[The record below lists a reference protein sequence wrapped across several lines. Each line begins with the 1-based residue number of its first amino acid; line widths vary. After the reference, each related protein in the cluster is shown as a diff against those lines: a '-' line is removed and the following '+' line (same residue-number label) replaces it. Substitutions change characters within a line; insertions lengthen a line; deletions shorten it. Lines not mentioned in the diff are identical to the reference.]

1 MVRTLILFIGLV
13 FSSQS
18 LALTQVTASVDKNPV
33 VIKESLVLTV
43 IADDDVDANALDT
56 SPLLN
61 DFIVGRT
68 SVSSHTSM
76 VNFTTSRTTKW
87 TTLLVPRREG
97 QLTIPALT
105 VENKQTAPIALVV
118 LGKNDQTTR
127 QQDIFLTAEVS
138 AEEVYV
144 QQILTLTVKLHFAA
158 ELKRANLNEPS
169 LEGALIQQMGDQVE
183 SETLVNG
190 RRFRVIEISYAVTP
204 QQSGQFILKS
214 PVFSGEILMQSNRRS
229 SFFSFGDSKPVS
241 VVADDIPI
249 NVKPVPAQYQG
260 QWLPSELLA
269 LHEEWQ
275 PSPAEFKVGEP
286 ITRTITLTAA
296 GVSAEQLPEL
306 MFNLPDGLKIY
317 PDQAELHSSKNNGRL
332 ISQAVRNF
340 AIVASQPGQYE
351 IPKLQIPWWNTV
363 TNKQEVAVLEA
374 QTISIAEND
383 ATQGSQ
389 FNTPS
394 MNNAQTDT
402 VAPQTIIVEKTP
414 LLQWLFLALWLLTSL
429 GWLTQFML
437 SKRNK
442 KPTEN
447 KAQSVN
453 EVHLTLLAA
462 CKKHQGEQ
470 VIALLLPWAK
480 SIVPNAG
487 IHSISAA
494 KTEFA
499 STDFNDAVDQLYNH
513 YYGNTSSSASSWQG
527 NLLFS
532 AVNKVH
538 AEQKKSQQS
547 APHHLAL
554 NP

>member
-1 MVRTLILFIGLV
+1 MLFIGLV
-13 FSSQS
+13 FSTQS
-18 LALTQVTASVDKNPV
+18 FALTQVTASIDKNPV
-33 VIKESLVLTV
+33 VIKESLILTV

-56 SPLLN
+56 SALLA

-76 VNFTTSRTTKW
+76 VNFSTTRTTKW

-105 VENKQTAPIALVV
+105 VENQKTAPISLVV
-118 LGKNDQTTR
+118 LGKSDQTTR

-138 AEEVYV
+138 AENVYV

-158 ELKRANLNEPS
+158 ELKRANLNEPT
-169 LEGALIQQMGDQVE
+169 LEGALIQQIGEQVE

-190 RRFRVIEISYAVTP
+190 RRFRVIEITYAVTP
-204 QQSGQFILKS
+204 QQSGQFTLKS

-229 SFFSFGDSKPVS
+229 SFFSFGDAKPVS

-275 PSPAEFKVGEP
+275 PTPAEFKVGEP
-286 ITRTITLTAA
+286 ITRTVTLTAA

-306 MFNLPDGLKIY
+306 MFDLPKGLKIY

-340 AIVASQPGQYE
+340 AIVASKPGNYQ
-351 IPKLQIPWWNTV
+351 IPELRIPWWNTI
-363 TNKQEVAVLEA
+363 TNKQEVAVIEA
-374 QTISIAEND
+374 QSISIAEND
-383 ATQGSQ
+383 TLPVNQFSTPAAQNSQ
-389 FNTPS
+389 AEVAP
-394 MNNAQTDT
+394 AQT
-402 VAPQTIIVEKTP
+402 VIIEKSP
-414 LLQWLFLALWLLTSL
+414 WLQWVFLALWLLTSL
-429 GWLTQFML
+429 GWLTQYLL
-437 SKRNK
+437 SKGSK
-442 KPTEN
+442 KQIETKP
-447 KAQSVN
+447 QSAN
-453 EVHLTLLAA
+453 EVHLSLLAA
-462 CKKHQGEQ
+462 CKKNQGEQ
-470 VIALLLPWAK
+470 VMKLLLPWAK
-480 SIVPNAG
+480 SIAPQAN
-487 IHSISAA
+487 IHSISDA
-494 KTEFA
+494 KQVFA
-499 STDFNDAVDQLYNH
+499 SNELTKAVDSLYSH
-513 YYGNTSSSASSWQG
+513 FYGSSSSRSADWQG
-527 NLLFS
+527 SHLFD

-538 AEQKKSQQS
+538 AQQKKQVQS
-547 APHHLAL
+547 SANNLVL